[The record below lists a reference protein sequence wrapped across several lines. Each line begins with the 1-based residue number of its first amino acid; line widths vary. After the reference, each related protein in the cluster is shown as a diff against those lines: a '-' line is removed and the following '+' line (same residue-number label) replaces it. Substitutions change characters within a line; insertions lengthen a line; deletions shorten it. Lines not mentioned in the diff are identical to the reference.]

1 MTSTDGTPQPADAV
15 DTIAAIPQTVLV
27 ADDDATSLA
36 LLAGVLRKH
45 GYDVVTCTNGQQ
57 AWDILRQPQAP
68 HLVILDWMM
77 PEMDGLDVL
86 RALRREPTDTPP
98 YVMMLTARD
107 DKQDIITALDA
118 GANDYLSKPFDVGE
132 LRSRVGVGKRMVELQ
147 EALFESRKALAY
159 HATHDSLTGLLNR
172 RSMLEHLQKEM
183 VRAVRYGDTV
193 AVAMCDLDHFKRVND
208 TYGHPTGDD
217 VLQGVAKLL
226 CAQAREHDMTGR
238 FGGEEF
244 LMIVPLRGDADAHK
258 VFDRICA
265 RIAATPVETR
275 SGALTVTLSIGVAV
289 YCQGGT
295 VDFLLAEADAALYK
309 AKHQGR
315 NRVVFAADAQ

>member
-1 MTSTDGTPQPADAV
+1 MIVPEGNS
-15 DTIAAIPQTVLV
+15 IAADGPSSDAGISQTVLV

-45 GYDVVTCTNGQQ
+45 GYDVVTCSNGRQ
-57 AWDILRQPQAP
+57 AWEILKQPEAP

-86 RALRREPTDTPP
+86 RELRRMPTDTPP

-107 DKQDIITALDA
+107 DKADIITALDA

-132 LRSRVGVGKRMVELQ
+132 LRARVGVGKRMAELQ

-159 HATHDSLTGLLNR
+159 QATHDSLTGLLNR

-183 VRAVRYGDTV
+183 ARALRYGDSV

-226 CAQAREHDMTGR
+226 CTQAREHDLTGR

-244 LMIVPLRGDADAHK
+244 LMIVPLRGDADAHR
-258 VFDRICA
+258 VFERVCS
-265 RIAATPVETR
+265 RIASSPVETR
-275 SGALTVTLSIGVAV
+275 SGVLTVTLSIGFTL
-289 YCQGGT
+289 YRQGGS
-295 VDFLLAEADAALYK
+295 VDVLLAEADAALYRAK
-309 AKHQGR
+309 AQGR
-315 NRVVFAADAQ
+315 NRVVMASDA